1 MYSIIYFVAK
11 KKLNIKIA
19 CYRGTDALVM
29 HILPRNL
36 YMGLRSSSVLLIA
49 CVACLGLDHN
59 LASNATPTQAVKSF
73 KLAQASSTDT
83 INISILL
90 VPGSTGT
97 EVRTLQTL
105 LKKLGYYNGE
115 IDGKYG
121 TVTSMAVAKFQQAK
135 GLVADGVFGTVTKQI
150 LEKNIKKKSLTPSMA
165 IASNAIAASTT
176 TEQEEK
182 QDILWWLLVSMGAL
196 GSLGA
201 LAYII
206 RGFSQVKKPA
216 YFETSGQANTNSVTP
231 SVPENT
237 TTRSEGYLRSTELV
251 PPETV
256 ANPQPQL
263 LSVEKT
269 SRLAKVNIIDQL
281 IEDLHSPDPTQR
293 RKAIWDLGQK
303 GDSRAVQPLVELM
316 VDADTQQRSLILAAL
331 AEIGTRT
338 LKPMNRALAI
348 SLQDESPQVRKNA
361 IRDLTRIYDMMA
373 QVSQM
378 LSHAMH
384 DPDVEVQATAKY
396 ALSQMNRIRSL
407 PSQEREDKR
416 KDEG

>member
-1 MYSIIYFVAK
+1 
-11 KKLNIKIA
+11 
-19 CYRGTDALVM
+19 
-29 HILPRNL
+29 
-36 YMGLRSSSVLLIA
+36 MGLRSSSVFLIA
-49 CVACLGLDHN
+49 CFACLGLDHN
-59 LASNATPTQAVKSF
+59 LASNATPTQAVKGF
-73 KLAQASSTDT
+73 KLAQVSSTD
-83 INISILL
+83 NVKISNLL
-90 VPGSTGT
+90 EPGSTGT

-105 LKKLGYYNGE
+105 LKELGYYDGE

-121 TVTSMAVAKFQQAK
+121 GVTSVAVAKFQQAR
-135 GLVADGVFGTVTKQI
+135 GLVADGVFGTVTKQN
-150 LEKNIKKKSLTPSMA
+150 LEQNIQKKSLTPSVA
-165 IASNAIAASTT
+165 IASNAISASTT
-176 TEQEEK
+176 TTDPVEK
-182 QDILWWLLVSMGAL
+182 QDILWWLLVGMGTI

-206 RGFSQVKKPA
+206 KGFSQVKKPA
-216 YFETSGQANTNSVTP
+216 RYIETSPQEHTNSVTP
-231 SVPENT
+231 SRQEHT
-237 TTRSEGYLRSTELV
+237 TTANAGYLRTSELV

-256 ANPQPQL
+256 ANLKPQL

-269 SRLAKVNIIDQL
+269 SRLAKVNIIEQL
-281 IEDLHSPDPTQR
+281 IEDLHSADPTQR
-293 RKAIWDLGQK
+293 RKAIWDLGQQ

-378 LSHAMH
+378 VSHAMH
-384 DPDVEVQATAKY
+384 DPDAEVQATAKY

-407 PSQEREDKR
+407 PSQEREDKTS
-416 KDEG
+416 DQ

>member
-1 MYSIIYFVAK
+1 
-11 KKLNIKIA
+11 
-19 CYRGTDALVM
+19 
-29 HILPRNL
+29 
-36 YMGLRSSSVLLIA
+36 MGLRGSFVLLIA
-49 CVACLGLDHN
+49 CFACLGLDHN
-59 LASNATPTQAVKSF
+59 LASNATPNQAVKSF
-73 KLAQASSTDT
+73 KLAQVSSTDT
-83 INISILL
+83 VNISTLL
-90 VPGSTGT
+90 QPGSTGT
-97 EVRTLQTL
+97 EVRKLQTS
-105 LKKLGYYNGE
+105 LKELGYYDGE

-121 TVTSMAVAKFQQAK
+121 AVTSMAVAKFQKAK
-135 GLVADGVFGTVTKQI
+135 DLVADGVFGTVTQQNLKQ
-150 LEKNIKKKSLTPSMA
+150 NIKKKPLKSSMA
-165 IASNAIAASTT
+165 IASNAISASTT

-182 QDILWWLLVSMGAL
+182 QDIVWWLLVCLGSL

-201 LAYII
+201 LTYII
-206 RGFSQVKKPA
+206 RGFSQVKKTA
-216 YFETSGQANTNSVTP
+216 NSIETSRQENTNLITP
-231 SVPENT
+231 SRQENT
-237 TTRSEGYLRSTELV
+237 TIANEEYLRSTELV
-251 PPETV
+251 SSETV

-269 SRLAKVNIIDQL
+269 ARLAKVNIIDQL
-281 IEDLHSPDPTQR
+281 IQDLHSADPTQR
-293 RKAIWDLGQK
+293 RKAIWDLGQQ

-378 LSHAMH
+378 VSHAMH
-384 DPDVEVQATAKY
+384 DPDAEVQATAKY

-407 PSQEREDKR
+407 PSQENEGSRE
-416 KDEG
+416 

>member
-1 MYSIIYFVAK
+1 
-11 KKLNIKIA
+11 
-19 CYRGTDALVM
+19 
-29 HILPRNL
+29 
-36 YMGLRSSSVLLIA
+36 MGLRSSSVLLVSCI
-49 CVACLGLDHN
+49 ACLGLDHN
-59 LASNATPTQAVKSF
+59 LASKATPSPAVKSF
-73 KLAQASSTDT
+73 ELARASSTET
-83 INISILL
+83 VNISTLL
-90 VPGSTGT
+90 QPGSTGA
-97 EVRTLQTL
+97 EVRTLQTS
-105 LKKLGYYNGE
+105 LKELGYYDGE

-135 GLVADGVFGTVTKQI
+135 GLVADGVFGVVTKQN
-150 LEKNIKKKSLTPSMA
+150 LEKNFKKKPLTSSMTM
-165 IASNAIAASTT
+165 ASNAISSTAT
-176 TEQEEK
+176 TIEPEEK
-182 QDILWWLLVSMGAL
+182 QDILWWILVTMGTL
-196 GSLGA
+196 GSFGA

-216 YFETSGQANTNSVTP
+216 NYIETSRQENTNSVQA
-231 SVPENT
+231 SIKENT
-237 TTRSEGYLRSTELV
+237 TTRNEEYLRSTELV
-251 PPETV
+251 PPQTI

-281 IEDLHSPDPTQR
+281 IEDLHSADPTQR
-293 RKAIWDLGQK
+293 RKAIWDLGQQ

-348 SLQDESPQVRKNA
+348 SLQDESAQVRKNA

-378 LSHAMH
+378 VSHAMH
-384 DPDVEVQATAKY
+384 DPDAEVQATAKY

-407 PSQEREDKR
+407 PSQEREDS
-416 KDEG
+416 DQ

>member
-1 MYSIIYFVAK
+1 
-11 KKLNIKIA
+11 
-19 CYRGTDALVM
+19 
-29 HILPRNL
+29 
-36 YMGLRSSSVLLIA
+36 MGLRSSSVLLIA
-49 CVACLGLDHN
+49 SIACLGLDHS
-59 LASNATPTQAVKSF
+59 LASNATPTQAVKSV

-83 INISILL
+83 VNISTLL
-90 VPGSTGT
+90 QPGSTGT
-97 EVRTLQTL
+97 EVKTLQTS

-121 TVTSMAVAKFQQAK
+121 TVTSLAVAKFQQAR
-135 GLVADGVFGTVTKQI
+135 GLVADGVFGTVTKQNI
-150 LEKNIKKKSLTPSMA
+150 EKNIKKKSLKPSMA

-182 QDILWWLLVSMGAL
+182 QDILWWLLVSIGAL

-216 YFETSGQANTNSVTP
+216 YFETSRQENTNSVKP
-231 SVPENT
+231 SIPENT
-237 TTRSEGYLRSTELV
+237 TTRNERYLRSTELV

-281 IEDLHSPDPTQR
+281 IEDLHSADPTQR

-384 DPDVEVQATAKY
+384 DPDAEVQATAKY

-407 PSQEREDKR
+407 PSQEREDS
-416 KDEG
+416 DQ